1 MYRTVGTNKGP
12 EKEGGGTIAHVW
24 PEFHLCSGQAE
35 VGRLPDTFHS
45 ARVGI
50 QASDPFDRGWTRGSP
65 ETKRGPRFIPCSPGV
80 MGERAKEREV
90 PTQARVSTEDFGWS
104 TGRPSIGRS
113 EMAY

>member
-1 MYRTVGTNKGP
+1 MVTKRGRG
-12 EKEGGGTIAHVW
+12 EEGGGRIAHVW

-80 MGERAKEREV
+80 MGERAKGREV